1 MSWELIGIPIGIV
14 FLYFGSEWMVDGA
27 KKIAFRLGIAPF
39 VVGLTVVAF
48 GSSAPEAITSLV
60 SANNPQIIAGNI
72 VGSNI
77 ANVGIAIGLSAL
89 MAPLACKYK
98 EIRFELITMM
108 AASIGITLLA
118 TMGAIGWPVG
128 LVLIAILFAFVYT
141 VYRMKVSDAS
151 DPELE
156 KEAAENTTPLWK
168 SAIMVVLGI
177 ACLYI
182 GAKAF
187 IAGAVEL
194 ASMIGISDLLVGLIV
209 VAIGT
214 SLPEICICILGA
226 RRREVDLVISNIVGS
241 NIFNALFVLGV
252 GSLVT
257 DVPFTE
263 YMVIFHMPVMILL
276 SAMLFAMIYKNNSV
290 GKKGGA
296 LLLGVYFVYIA
307 LMAVFPQL
315 TSGIM

>member
-1 MSWELIGIPIGIV
+1 MAWELIGIPIGIV

-39 VVGLTVVAF
+39 VVGLTIVAF

-60 SANNPQIIAGNI
+60 SASNPQIIAGNV

-77 ANVGIAIGLSAL
+77 ANIGIAIGLSAII
-89 MAPLACKYK
+89 APLACKYK

-108 AASIGITLLA
+108 ATAIGITLLA
-118 TMGAIGWPVG
+118 ATGTVSWPVG
-128 LVLIAILFAFVYT
+128 IVLVALILAFVYA
-141 VYRMKVSDAS
+141 VYKMKVSDAS

-156 KEAAENTTPLWK
+156 KEAAEVTTPVWK
-168 SAIMVVLGI
+168 SAVMVILGI
-177 ACLYI
+177 ACLYV

-194 ASMIGISDLLVGLIV
+194 AAMIGISDLLVGLIV

-226 RRREVDLVISNIVGS
+226 RRGEVDIVISNIVGS

-252 GSLVT
+252 GSLVA
-257 DVPFTE
+257 DVPFTH
-263 YMVIFHMPVMILL
+263 YMAIFHMPVMILL
-276 SAMLFAMIYKNNSV
+276 SAMLCLFIYKNNSV
-290 GKKGGA
+290 GRKCGIA
-296 LLLGVYFVYIA
+296 LLAVYIAYIA
-307 LMAVFPQL
+307 LMVVFPEL

>member
-1 MSWELIGIPIGIV
+1 
-14 FLYFGSEWMVDGA
+14 
-27 KKIAFRLGIAPF
+27 
-39 VVGLTVVAF
+39 
-48 GSSAPEAITSLV
+48 
-60 SANNPQIIAGNI
+60 
-72 VGSNI
+72 
-77 ANVGIAIGLSAL
+77 
-89 MAPLACKYK
+89 
-98 EIRFELITMM
+98 MM

-118 TMGAIGWPVG
+118 TMGSISWPVG
-128 LVLIAILFAFVYT
+128 LVLIAILLTFVYA

-156 KEAAENTTPLWK
+156 KEAAENTTPVWK

-226 RRREVDLVISNIVGS
+226 RRGEVDLVISNIVGS

-252 GSLVT
+252 GTLVT

>member
-1 MSWELIGIPIGIV
+1 M
-14 FLYFGSEWMVDGA
+14 
-27 KKIAFRLGIAPF
+27 R
-39 VVGLTVVAF
+39 
-48 GSSAPEAITSLV
+48 
-60 SANNPQIIAGNI
+60 
-72 VGSNI
+72 
-77 ANVGIAIGLSAL
+77 
-89 MAPLACKYK
+89 
-98 EIRFELITMM
+98 
-108 AASIGITLLA
+108 
-118 TMGAIGWPVG
+118 
-128 LVLIAILFAFVYT
+128 
-141 VYRMKVSDAS
+141 
-151 DPELE
+151 
-156 KEAAENTTPLWK
+156 AAENTTPVWK

-226 RRREVDLVISNIVGS
+226 RRGEVDLVISNIVGS

-252 GSLVT
+252 GTLVT